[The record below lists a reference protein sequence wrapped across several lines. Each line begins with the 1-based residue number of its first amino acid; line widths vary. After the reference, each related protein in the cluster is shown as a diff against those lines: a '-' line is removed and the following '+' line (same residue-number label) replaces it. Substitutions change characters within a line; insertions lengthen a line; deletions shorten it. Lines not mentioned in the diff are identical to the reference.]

1 MSSRE
6 AVLSLLRGEEGFL
19 SGQELSRRLGL
30 TREIGRASCRERV

>member
-19 SGQELSRRLGL
+19 SGQELSRRLKRSEEHTSEL
-30 TREIGRASCRERV
+30 QSQR